1 MNINILIKYLMMFV
15 EEYNNKWKK
24 KRIYFDGKIIYIM
37 LYRYRMII
45 REYIV
50 YKMNVM
56 CLMKKKIL
64 R

>member
-1 MNINILIKYLMMFV
+1 MMFV

-56 CLMKKKIL
+56 CLMKKEW
-64 R
+64 

>member
-1 MNINILIKYLMMFV
+1 MNINILIKYLMMIV

-56 CLMKKKIL
+56 CLMKKKY
-64 R
+64 

>member
-1 MNINILIKYLMMFV
+1 MMFV

-56 CLMKKKIL
+56 CLMKKKYWDN
-64 R
+64 